1 MAHHR
6 SAKKRI
12 RQTEKRTARN
22 RARTSRIK
30 TFTRKVEQALT
41 TGDAE
46 AARTALRAAE
56 PEIRRG
62 VTKGVLHRNTA
73 SRKISRLARRVNA
86 LAAAGSAA
94 APAEGASPAAP

>member
-30 TFTRKVEQALT
+30 TFTRKIEQALIS
-41 TGDAE
+41 GDAD
-46 AARTALRAAE
+46 AARTAFQAAE

-86 LAAAGSAA
+86 LAAGA
-94 APAEGASPAAP
+94 APATEGASPAP